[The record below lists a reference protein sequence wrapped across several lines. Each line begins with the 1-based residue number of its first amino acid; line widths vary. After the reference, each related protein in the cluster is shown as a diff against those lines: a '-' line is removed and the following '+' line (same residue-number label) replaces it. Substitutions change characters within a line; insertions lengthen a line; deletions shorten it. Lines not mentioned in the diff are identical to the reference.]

1 MSRSSSGDG
10 LAWGDPVAV
19 GGLWLL
25 VITLALTGLSVLA
38 YALRALDLL
47 GAVASF
53 FLGLEV
59 ALLGGIQWLVL
70 MTLFPI
76 LGVLT
81 TRIGYRRKAERRVA
95 EAAGGERGVG
105 NVLGN
110 GLGPGLAALALLFAP
125 FVPPQAAAL
134 AFATALAAV
143 TADTVASE
151 IGVLSGR
158 ARGILPPFRPM
169 PIGVNGAVS
178 LPGQCAALA
187 GATAIAAAA
196 FVLLG
201 LPAWLAWV
209 PAVAGFLGCQFDS
222 VLGATLE
229 RDDERPGPL
238 SKQDVNFIA
247 SAVPAFVVLVIAT
260 LVL

>member
-1 MSRSSSGDG
+1 MD
-10 LAWGDPVAV
+10 
-19 GGLWLL
+19 LWLA
-25 VITLALTGLSVLA
+25 VIILALTGLSILA
-38 YALRALDLL
+38 YAVRALDLL

-59 ALLGGIQWLVL
+59 ALLGGISWLAL
-70 MTLFPI
+70 MTIFPVI
-76 LGVLT
+76 GVVT

-110 GLGPGLAALALLFAP
+110 GLAPGLAALALLL
-125 FVPPQAAAL
+125 VPLVPERAAAL

-151 IGVLSGR
+151 IGVLSGH
-158 ARGILPPFRPM
+158 ARRILPPFGALPV
-169 PIGVNGAVS
+169 GANGAVS
-178 LPGQCAALA
+178 LVGQV
-187 GATAIAAAA
+187 AAAA
-196 FVLLG
+196 GASAIAVAAAYLLD
-201 LPAWLAWV
+201 LPPTLAWI
-209 PAVAGFLGCQFDS
+209 PALAGFLGCQLDS

-229 RDDERPGPL
+229 RDADRAGPL

-247 SAVPAFVVLVIAT
+247 SAVPAFLVLVVMTVA
-260 LVL
+260 L

>member
-1 MSRSSSGDG
+1 MDPW
-10 LAWGDPVAV
+10 LA
-19 GGLWLL
+19 
-25 VITLALTGLSVLA
+25 VITLGLVGLSILA
-38 YALRALDLL
+38 YAVRALDLL

-59 ALLGGIQWLVL
+59 ALLGGVGWLVL
-70 MTLFPI
+70 MTLFPVI
-76 LGVLT
+76 GVAT
-81 TRIGYRRKAERRVA
+81 TRIGYRRKTERRVA

-125 FVPPQAAAL
+125 LVPAQAAAL

-151 IGVLSGR
+151 IGVLSSHATR
-158 ARGILPPFRPM
+158 ILPPFGPL
-169 PIGVNGAVS
+169 PVGANGAVS
-178 LPGQCAALA
+178 LGGQMAAAA
-187 GATAIAAAA
+187 GALAIAAAA
-196 FVLLG
+196 FFLLD
-201 LPAWLAWV
+201 LPMALAWI
-209 PAVAGFLGCQFDS
+209 PAVAGFLGCQLDS

-229 RDDERPGPL
+229 RDADHPGPL

-247 SAVPAFVVLVIAT
+247 SAVPAFAVLVVATIA
-260 LVL
+260 L

>member
-1 MSRSSSGDG
+1 MDPW
-10 LAWGDPVAV
+10 LA
-19 GGLWLL
+19 
-25 VITLALTGLSVLA
+25 VIALALTGLSILA
-38 YALRALDLL
+38 YAVRALDLL

-59 ALLGGIQWLVL
+59 ALLGGLQWLAL
-70 MTLFPI
+70 MTLFPV
-76 LGVLT
+76 LGVAT

-110 GLGPGLAALALLFAP
+110 GLGPGLAALTLLLAP
-125 FVPPQAAAL
+125 LVPERAAAL

-151 IGVLSGR
+151 IGVLSRR
-158 ARGILPPFRPM
+158 ARRVLPPFPAM
-169 PIGVNGAVS
+169 PVGANGAVS
-178 LPGQCAALA
+178 LAGQASAAL
-187 GATAIAAAA
+187 GACVIAAAA
-196 FVLLG
+196 VALLD
-201 LPAWLAWV
+201 LPLSLAWV
-209 PAVAGFLGCQFDS
+209 PAVAGFLGCQLDS

-229 RDDERPGPL
+229 RDADRPGPL

-247 SAVPAFVVLVIAT
+247 SAVPAFAVLVVATIA
-260 LVL
+260 L